1 MDSSEHGAP
10 DLPLCGKHALVLQ
23 PSTLAVP
30 LLSHGWPCVKYILHA
45 STLDLRK
52 MVLRLTVLTN
62 QRFTRSARHAQPV
75 CQLGGSNSGRSST
88 LRPPRCSVYLVGV
101 VAGGL
106 GVGVDGLVA
115 GEASSAAGPAVAGG
129 ANSGAGGGSQTH
141 SRRTRR
147 RDSSKAGRRASQQ
160 GTYDSIMFS

>member
-52 MVLRLTVLTN
+52 MVLRLTVLATN
-62 QRFTRSARHAQPV
+62 QRFTRSARHAQQCVSWAAAIVGAAAHCGRHVALSTWLGLLP
-75 CQLGGSNSGRSST
+75 GGSVLESMGWLQARPAA
-88 LRPPRCSVYLVGV
+88 LRG
-101 VAGGL
+101 
-106 GVGVDGLVA
+106 
-115 GEASSAAGPAVAGG
+115 
-129 ANSGAGGGSQTH
+129 
-141 SRRTRR
+141 
-147 RDSSKAGRRASQQ
+147 QQ
-160 GTYDSIMFS
+160 